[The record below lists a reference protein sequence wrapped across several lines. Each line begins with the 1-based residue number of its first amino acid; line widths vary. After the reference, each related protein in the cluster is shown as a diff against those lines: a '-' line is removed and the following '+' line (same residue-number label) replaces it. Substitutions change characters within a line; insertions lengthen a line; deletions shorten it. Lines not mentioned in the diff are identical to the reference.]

1 MSKSIQNPAKNEVS
15 ITGTLHSVVIRD
27 GIAKGSGKPYRSG
40 TVTLRVNQHYGANG
54 GVDEISEIPVS
65 FVAMK
70 FKRDGSQNPA
80 YDNLKEFM
88 EGGSYHSI
96 QEVGLEH
103 ATRLRVSGKYGNLS
117 ENMFV
122 GRDGETINSGWRVN
136 SSFFGVV
143 RGGGEASPS
152 NGDSATFST
161 DIFIMSID
169 DEVTAE
175 GEATGRLH
183 IRGAIVRYGQRLDV
197 MDFYAEN
204 PGVVDFMSRNY
215 NVNDTVNVVGRIRY
229 TSTVEE
235 THEESSWGEVIPKS
249 TTRTKRELILV
260 NGADEVFDDEM
271 AYDPA
276 DIATLN
282 ADRNSRREQLKIDAR
297 NKAAA
302 SKAAKAPV
310 DNGGYD
316 WE

>member
-27 GIAKGSGKPYRSG
+27 GVAKGSGKPYRSG

-175 GEATGRLH
+175 GVATGRLH
-183 IRGAIVRYGQRLDV
+183 IRGAIVQYGQRLDV

-215 NVNDTVNVVGRIRY
+215 NVNYTVNVVGRIRY
-229 TSTVEE
+229 TSTV
-235 THEESSWGEVIPKS
+235 
-249 TTRTKRELILV
+249 
-260 NGADEVFDDEM
+260 
-271 AYDPA
+271 
-276 DIATLN
+276 
-282 ADRNSRREQLKIDAR
+282 
-297 NKAAA
+297 
-302 SKAAKAPV
+302 
-310 DNGGYD
+310 
-316 WE
+316 